1 MESISSSSGFIK
13 SFQGH
18 GDGVDAIAKTNRAGR
33 RDGRTHNEMRTVE
46 VTHETLRH
54 ADGSARLKVGGT
66 DVLVAVY
73 GPLDGPLQRQ
83 DPEQVH
89 IHVTFRR
96 RVELNVSDSTNM
108 TEDAIII
115 KNIRCLIQDCLLAHL
130 FPRKALIIAV
140 QVLSNHGSLIAT
152 AFNATLLALLN
163 AAVPMKQLPVAAC
176 VATHTRDL
184 TVDPLLIEEREA
196 DSVIT
201 AVFDVNET
209 DTHLGNYLQN
219 NRNSFLSVCT
229 QGCFQD
235 QKVFSTAL
243 HTCRQ
248 LAIKTRAFVTKS
260 LEQKAARKFVWNTTF
275 E

>member
-1 MESISSSSGFIK
+1 MESISASSGVIK

-18 GDGVDAIAKTNRAGR
+18 GDGVDAIIKTNRAGR
-33 RDGRTHNEMRTVE
+33 RDGRTHNEMRTIE
-46 VTHETLRH
+46 ATHETLRH

-176 VATHTRDL
+176 VATHSRDL
-184 TVDPLLIEEREA
+184 TVDPLLVEEREA

-201 AVFDVNET
+201 AVFDVNEE
-209 DTHLGNYLQN
+209 DTVVENDDKN
-219 NRNSFLSVCT
+219 FFLSVCT

-248 LAIKTRAFVTKS
+248 LAIKTRAFVTLS
-260 LEQKAARKFVWNTTF
+260 LEQKAARKFVWNTSI
-275 E
+275 